1 MDNLETIKSLKA
13 GKYKLKLKRGLFMAS
28 FLAWPIFNFLLFWF
42 YVHLDSFTMAFQ
54 RELPGGRIDW
64 TLDHFKTVF
73 TSFGSISGRY
83 NILIALRNTLL
94 FYASGVIV
102 VLPLSLLMG
111 YFIYK
116 RIAGYKVFRVITYL
130 PTIISSVALVMLFK
144 YTFGEGGLYHAYCLR
159 VGKEFVNPITQTGS
173 SIKMMVFYSI
183 IFGFGGNI
191 VVWGGA
197 MNGVSP
203 DVLEAG
209 SLDGCNWFQ
218 EFYLLIIPMI
228 WPTIAT
234 VILLGSISFLGS
246 TGPVLPFTKGDY
258 ETYTLGYILYEMI
271 GKVGGH
277 EGLQNYNLASA
288 LGLCMTAVSFPL
300 AMFIKSIVYNE
311 KKEDGGSRL

>member
-1 MDNLETIKSLKA
+1 MENEDVVKSIKA
-13 GKYKLKLKRGLFMAS
+13 GRARLKFKRGSFMAS
-28 FLAWPIFNFLLFWF
+28 FLALPILNFLVFWF

-54 RELPGGRIDW
+54 RELANGQMEW
-64 TLDHFKTVF
+64 TLDQFKTVF
-73 TSFGSISGRY
+73 TSFSSIGGRY
-83 NILIALRNTLL
+83 DILIALRNTFL
-94 FYASGVIV
+94 FYLSGVAV
-102 VLPLSLLMG
+102 VLPVSLLMG

-116 RIAGYKVFRVITYL
+116 RILGYRVFRVITYL

-144 YTFGEGGLYHAYCLR
+144 YTFGEGGLYYAYCKA
-159 VGKEFVNPITQTGS
+159 VGKVFVNPITQTGS

-183 IFGFGGNI
+183 VFGFGGNI

-234 VILLGSISFLGS
+234 VILLGSIGFLGS

-277 EGLQNYNLASA
+277 ESAQNYNLASA

-300 AMFIKSIVYNE
+300 AMFIKHIVYSE
-311 KKEDGGSRL
+311 KKEEGGAKI

>member
-1 MDNLETIKSLKA
+1 MDNLETIKALKT
-13 GKYKLKLKRGLFMAS
+13 GKTKLKLKRGMFMAS
-28 FLAWPIFNFLLFWF
+28 FLALPIINFLLFWF

-54 RELPGGRIDW
+54 RELANGEIEW
-64 TLDHFKTVF
+64 TLDQFKTVF
-73 TSFGSISGRY
+73 TSFGSMGGRY
-83 NILIALRNTLL
+83 NVWIALRNTLL
-94 FYASGVIV
+94 FYASGVLV
-102 VLPLSLLMG
+102 VLPVSLLMG

-116 RIAGYKVFRVITYL
+116 RILGYKVFRVITYL

-144 YTFGEGGLYHAYCLR
+144 YTFGEGGLYHAYCLAK
-159 VGKEFVNPITQTGS
+159 GKDFVNPITQTGS

-183 IFGFGGNI
+183 VFGFGGNI

-234 VILLGSISFLGS
+234 VILLGSIGFLGS
-246 TGPVLPFTKGDY
+246 TGPVLPFTRGDF

-271 GKVGGH
+271 GKVNGH
-277 EGLQNYNLASA
+277 ESAQNYNLASA

-300 AMFIKSIVYNE
+300 AMLIKHIVYSE
-311 KKEDGGSRL
+311 KKEDGGAKI